1 MKQSLAGALVALL
14 VLAAGC
20 GSGDAN
26 VEPTDNPAG
35 PLSVGR
41 SSGDSQLAAPLAA
54 EHWYAGFGSF
64 VLCSEAAD
72 ANIVLDR
79 VRTASDLK
87 PLEVRVFRR
96 EVSPDLVRRTPVA
109 QRSRLLPRF
118 TWRGLPP
125 AFAGPHAARWPLGEW
140 AAGVQGAPVST
151 TCAATRQAL
160 TDIARGEVP
169 QTGFEELAFVLKVS
183 RAGARIT
190 NAQIDYSVAG
200 KPHTL
205 DLRWVMVACGDRF
218 VDPDQ
223 CRPKPPSG

>member
-1 MKQSLAGALVALL
+1 MKQSLASAVVALL
-14 VLAAGC
+14 VVAGC
-20 GSGDAN
+20 GSGGAH
-26 VEPTDNPAG
+26 VETSDNASG
-35 PLSVGR
+35 PLSVGL

-54 EHWYAGFGSF
+54 DHWYAGFGSF

-72 ANIVLDR
+72 ADIVLDR

-87 PLEVRVFRR
+87 PLAVRVFRR

-109 QRSRLLPRF
+109 ERSRLLPRF

-140 AAGVQGAPVST
+140 AAGVQGAPVDT
-151 TCAATRQAL
+151 TCAAAGTAL
-160 TDIARGEVP
+160 REIARGEVP
-169 QTGFEELAFVLKVS
+169 RAGFEELAFVLKVG

-200 KPHTL
+200 KRHTL

-223 CRPKPPSG
+223 CRPKVPTG